1 MHRAI
6 TLIADNRK
14 EFMRK
19 FIILVALAALGILAT
34 AAVASASV
42 VVNSD
47 GTISVGKGD
56 VQNALGLKNDA
67 ALQDYVVAKG
77 VTGVTFTDKSVTTWH
92 FVNRCNGTDYIHDII
107 STSERPITV
116 QAHTNAQGKISSGWT
131 LTPGTLTTS
140 TKYNNYSNFTAYLM
154 CKYFGGIDEGNS
166 GSTVTT
172 TGGLQVDGH
181 DLRITPLV

>member
-19 FIILVALAALGILAT
+19 FIILAALAALGILAT

-67 ALQDYVVAKG
+67 ALQEHVTANG
-77 VTGVTFTDKSVTTWH
+77 VKFTMDKSVTTWH